1 MVHNT
6 EIEAYQIVKEKKK
19 YVELAMSEDIREQV
33 NKMNKS
39 KDMYKVLSESI
50 APEIY
55 GMEDVKKAL
64 LLLMVGGA
72 T

>member
-1 MVHNT
+1 MVDTT